1 MDPGKLQ
8 ARRLGKLFDLYPM
21 ELDTPKAATTAMR
34 EGLARAYADKEWR
47 SFMENAVKFATHNLI
62 RATTERQM
70 ITYQARIDVLM
81 QILNM
86 GKQNFIQFEMLKAAI
101 AKREPLKDIEHQVEE
116 IKL

>member
-1 MDPGKLQ
+1 MDPVKLQ
-8 ARRLGKLFDLYPM
+8 ARRFAKLFDLYPL
-21 ELDTPKAATTAMR
+21 ELDTPKAASTAMR

-70 ITYQARIDVLM
+70 ITYQSRIETLM

-86 GKQNFIQFEMLKAAI
+86 GKQNFIQFEVLRQSLTK
-101 AKREPLKDIEHQVEE
+101 KEPLKDVEHSVEE